1 MRKTLK
7 WLGVILGSLIGL
19 IVIAVVIVL
28 GIGRA
33 RFNET
38 YNVAVPS
45 LEIPTDGAA
54 LARGEHLVTAVTH
67 CGYCHGDDLAGDIV
81 VNNPNAQGVIVAP
94 NLTVGEGGI
103 GATYTSEDW
112 VRAIRHGVTPA
123 GRSVII
129 MPSLLFNVMSEADL
143 AAMIAYLQT
152 IPPVDNV
159 LPETKPGPM
168 FYALIGAGPLAEG
181 MSGRVIDHSAP
192 FTPGLAEG
200 ETAEYGE
207 YLVTLGQCTAC
218 HGAELAGGQACRD
231 CPIGPNLTSGGELEE
246 WTQNDFYTAMRTGIH
261 PNGRQLSE
269 VMPWQYFQHMTD
281 SELAAI
287 WAFLQ
292 AQPALA
298 SQMP

>member
-1 MRKTLK
+1 MKKVLK
-7 WLGVILGSLIGL
+7 WLGIILGSFIGL
-19 IVIAVVIVL
+19 IFIAAVVLLSV
-28 GIGRA
+28 GRA

-38 YNVAVPS
+38 YDVTVPV
-45 LEIPTDGAA
+45 LQIPPNEAS

-67 CGYCHGDDLAGDIV
+67 CAYCHGDDLAGDFV

-94 NLTVGEGGI
+94 NLTAGNGGV
-103 GATYTSEDW
+103 GATYTNEDW
-112 VRAIRHGVTPA
+112 IRAIRHGVMPT

-129 MPSLLFNVMSEADL
+129 MPSLLFNVLSEADL

-159 LPETKPGPM
+159 LPETKPGPL

-181 MSGRVIDHSAP
+181 LSGRVIDHSAP
-192 FTPGLAEG
+192 FAPEPAER

-207 YLVTLGQCTAC
+207 YLAALGQCTAC

-231 CPIGPNLTSGGELEE
+231 CPIGPNLTPGGELQG
-246 WTQNDFYTAMRTGIH
+246 WTQTDFYAAMRTGKH
-261 PNGRQLSE
+261 PNGRQLNE

-281 SELAAI
+281 TELAAI
-287 WAFLQ
+287 WALLQ
-292 AQPALA
+292 TQPALA
-298 SQMP
+298 SQIP